1 MKVFG
6 LWERLTKIVFFKG
19 KQVAIDPATQTG
31 AADKVISIPDMAAG
45 ATQEMVLTTQ
55 AQTLTNKTIS
65 GADNTLQAIPGAS
78 LNNDSVTA
86 SKLDPTTVAGL
97 GLVMTDTGAGVDRL
111 DVNPDGSTLEINAD
125 ALRIK
130 DSGVTEAKIQT
141 GAVTA
146 DKIGSNA
153 VTAAK
158 LNADVAGAGLV
169 LGTGNALEVA
179 PDGSTLELNGD
190 TVRIKA
196 LGVDTAQL
204 KDSAVTNVKIA
215 NATIELGKMAVDV
228 ANQQKV
234 LKRQVTTGAVIAGN
248 IIPDSGTVLTDSAAN
263 SNVALKTLDRLQTYT
278 NTVTI
283 AGASTELFLSSR
295 VGVAEVTGVGTAGL
309 INQISVENV
318 DGSYLV
324 ILNRTGSAFIVDN
337 DTGTDASRRII
348 TGTGGPISVAD
359 KAALFLVYRGGTV
372 NKWTVVG
379 GTGGG
384 AGGTVTQVTTAAP
397 HGFTA
402 ADKGKVLYLNG
413 STYATAIASAANTAE
428 VVGILA
434 GVIDSD
440 TFELA
445 TGGAV
450 EVIEGNDFVGGSVPA
465 IGEVVFLSAS
475 EAGKMTI
482 VEPTVVGQVSKPL
495 GIIFGANKMFFY
507 NMRGSVVGGAN
518 ARTQIAVNSNAT
530 TTIQS
535 VGSYTAGS
543 LAGWIEWSATTS
555 VKFYFQAQFAKNG
568 ANNNY
573 NIASQFVGDTPPLGF
588 SISITAAGDIQVTLP
603 TIAGFTTGFANFALN
618 APAVGT
624 TLPLTVAGSNV
635 VSNYKNVTAAYTVTT
650 NDYYISATGAAGYT
664 ITLPAATS
672 VSGKMFV
679 IKSRLDAGQVL
690 TVDANATETIDGAL
704 TVSLFRNEAVHI
716 VSNGTSWEIF

>member
-1 MKVFG
+1 
-6 LWERLTKIVFFKG
+6 
-19 KQVAIDPATQTG
+19 
-31 AADKVISIPDMAAG
+31 MAAG

-295 VGVAEVTGVGTAGL
+295 VGE
-309 INQISVENV
+309 Q
-318 DGSYLV
+318 
-324 ILNRTGSAFIVDN
+324 
-337 DTGTDASRRII
+337 
-348 TGTGGPISVAD
+348 
-359 KAALFLVYRGGTV
+359 K
-372 NKWTVVG
+372 
-379 GTGGG
+379 
-384 AGGTVTQVTTAAP
+384 
-397 HGFTA
+397 
-402 ADKGKVLYLNG
+402 
-413 STYATAIASAANTAE
+413 
-428 VVGILA
+428 
-434 GVIDSD
+434 
-440 TFELA
+440 
-445 TGGAV
+445 
-450 EVIEGNDFVGGSVPA
+450 
-465 IGEVVFLSAS
+465 
-475 EAGKMTI
+475 
-482 VEPTVVGQVSKPL
+482 
-495 GIIFGANKMFFY
+495 
-507 NMRGSVVGGAN
+507 
-518 ARTQIAVNSNAT
+518 
-530 TTIQS
+530 
-535 VGSYTAGS
+535 
-543 LAGWIEWSATTS
+543 
-555 VKFYFQAQFAKNG
+555 
-568 ANNNY
+568 
-573 NIASQFVGDTPPLGF
+573 
-588 SISITAAGDIQVTLP
+588 
-603 TIAGFTTGFANFALN
+603 
-618 APAVGT
+618 
-624 TLPLTVAGSNV
+624 
-635 VSNYKNVTAAYTVTT
+635 
-650 NDYYISATGAAGYT
+650 
-664 ITLPAATS
+664 
-672 VSGKMFV
+672 
-679 IKSRLDAGQVL
+679 
-690 TVDANATETIDGAL
+690 
-704 TVSLFRNEAVHI
+704 
-716 VSNGTSWEIF
+716 